1 MKIYNYQLEKFII
14 FLHNLELER
23 RASRMRTR
31 LKNRLIE
38 QMQRITEEASAIDK
52 EYYFYDE
59 NNQPIIENDQYQF
72 KNIEARNQDIL
83 ELTNEFFVLEQSEE
97 NKEMLLSVKDSVLNH
112 SPATF
117 KGADADI
124 YDGICE
130 LVEQI
135 NYE

>member
-1 MKIYNYQLEKFII
+1 MKIYNYQLEQFII
-14 FLHNLELER
+14 FLHSLELER

-31 LKNRLIE
+31 LKNKLVE
-38 QMQRITEEASAIDK
+38 QMQRITEEALAIDK
-52 EYYFYDE
+52 EYYCYDE
-59 NNQPIIENDQYQF
+59 NNQPIVENNKYQF
-72 KNIEARNQDIL
+72 KNFEARNQDIL
-83 ELTNEFFVLEQSEE
+83 ELTNEFFIIEQNEA

-112 SPATF
+112 SPSTF

-135 NYE
+135 KYE